1 MRENAF
7 ARRID
12 AATNKITATL
22 AVGPA
27 DSEGGI
33 TVSGDSVWLVT
44 GKNGTLARIDPAT
57 NTDRENIS
65 IAAGSYNP
73 LYHDGVVWIT
83 GFDRSVLTAVDAR
96 TGEVL
101 ASVPVGPKPRFIA
114 IGGGAVWTLNQGDGT
129 ISRVDV
135 KTGKLAATIVA
146 GIPAHGGDL
155 CYGADAV

>member
-83 GFDRSVLTAVDAR
+83 GFDRSVLPRSTRAQAR
-96 TGEVL
+96 CSRQSPSARSH
-101 ASVPVGPKPRFIA
+101 AS
-114 IGGGAVWTLNQGDGT
+114 
-129 ISRVDV
+129 SRS
-135 KTGKLAATIVA
+135 AAA
-146 GIPAHGGDL
+146 QCGL
-155 CYGADAV
+155 